1 MTRQVKGAVGPL
13 ALALALAVTTARPVA
28 TARADERKAA
38 AAIEL
43 AGRWTL
49 NNELSD
55 DAREKMQQAGRDRHG
70 GPGGRGPGGGGG
82 MGGPGG
88 GGMGGPGG
96 GSGERPGGGMGAPGG
111 QGHAGGG
118 DDPRETM
125 RAVLE
130 PAEELTVVQ
139 SDVEISVDERYGRMR
154 RLHPDGKTYKTDNGA
169 SELKSYWK
177 DGKLVVETKRERGSV
192 VETWERIPDGSRL
205 IVTVRLEGGPGG
217 KLELKRVYDRAEDV
231 SPPPP
236 R

>member
-1 MTRQVKGAVGPL
+1 
-13 ALALALAVTTARPVA
+13 
-28 TARADERKAA
+28 
-38 AAIEL
+38 
-43 AGRWTL
+43 
-49 NNELSD
+49 
-55 DAREKMQQAGRDRHG
+55 
-70 GPGGRGPGGGGG
+70 
-82 MGGPGG
+82 
-88 GGMGGPGG
+88 
-96 GSGERPGGGMGAPGG
+96 
-111 QGHAGGG
+111 
-118 DDPRETM
+118 M

-130 PAEELTVVQ
+130 PAEELTVAQ

-205 IVTVRLEGGPGG
+205 IVMVRLEGGPGS